1 MDHQVTGD
9 PPEAELAKEIL
20 RVMVNSTTK
29 RKVLVH
35 FKFKY
40 PATEHQEWLT
50 YRQYLALRTI
60 ESLDFCKVIT

>member
-1 MDHQVTGD
+1 MEPQVTGD
-9 PPEAELAKEIL
+9 PPEAELVKEFL
-20 RVMVNSTTK
+20 RAMVNSPSK

-50 YRQYLALRTI
+50 YRQYLTLRTI
-60 ESLDFCKVIT
+60 ESLDFCKVVT